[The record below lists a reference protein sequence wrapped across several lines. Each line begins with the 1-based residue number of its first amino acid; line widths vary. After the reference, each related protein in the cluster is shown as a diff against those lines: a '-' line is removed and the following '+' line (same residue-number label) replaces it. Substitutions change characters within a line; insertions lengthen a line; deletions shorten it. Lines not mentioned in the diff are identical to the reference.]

1 MWGMTELTVAAARA
15 RLADVVDEVRE
26 RHRPVFLTRRGR
38 RVAAVIDAEDLD
50 RLLGAAEDL
59 ADIEAARA
67 ARAEVSAQGSI
78 PWDRVKADLGLIG
91 HRIALGP
98 AAARRLRAR
107 RAGPAPHHTPRY
119 RPPSSRSGAVP
130 WTSPRAKQAAH
141 SG

>member
-15 RLADVVDEVRE
+15 RLAAVVDEARE

-59 ADIEAARA
+59 ADIEAAHA

-78 PWDRVKADLGLIG
+78 PWDRVKADLGLI
-91 HRIALGP
+91 
-98 AAARRLRAR
+98 
-107 RAGPAPHHTPRY
+107 
-119 RPPSSRSGAVP
+119 
-130 WTSPRAKQAAH
+130 
-141 SG
+141 

>member
-50 RLLGAAEDL
+50 RLLGAAAVIDAEDLDRLLGAAEDL

-78 PWDRVKADLGLIG
+78 PWDRVKADLGLI
-91 HRIALGP
+91 
-98 AAARRLRAR
+98 
-107 RAGPAPHHTPRY
+107 
-119 RPPSSRSGAVP
+119 
-130 WTSPRAKQAAH
+130 
-141 SG
+141 

>member
-15 RLADVVDEVRE
+15 RLAVVVDEVRE

-50 RLLGAAEDL
+50 LLLGAAEDL

-78 PWDRVKADLGLIG
+78 PWDRVKADLGLI
-91 HRIALGP
+91 
-98 AAARRLRAR
+98 
-107 RAGPAPHHTPRY
+107 
-119 RPPSSRSGAVP
+119 
-130 WTSPRAKQAAH
+130 
-141 SG
+141 